1 MRLSFLVS
9 ILMHVLLLWG
19 LLTMLDIV
27 PQPRLP
33 KTVYNVKILAP
44 LIAARRQ
51 QAAPAPEVAEK
62 PAPAKPKET
71 VPKPK
76 PKEKKPEKKPEPAQE
91 EPKAAPNAAEQ
102 GDQPMGVSVGQPGDQ
117 TSMVVDAPQ
126 FPFSYYLSAIERKVS
141 EHWFSSNPGRGEGV
155 SCIVYFQLGRG
166 GQISGVRVEQSS
178 GNPHFD
184 RQAVR
189 AIQSA
194 EPFPP
199 LPRAFGE
206 AWLGIHFTFVQKK

>member
-9 ILMHVLLLWG
+9 ILVHVTLVWA
-19 LLTMLDIV
+19 LLTLLDIV
-27 PQPRLP
+27 PEPRLP

-44 LIAARRQ
+44 LVEARREQ
-51 QAAPAPEVAEK
+51 APAPEVKEEP
-62 PAPAKPKET
+62 PAPKPKET

-76 PKEKKPEKKPEPAQE
+76 PKEKKPEKKPEPPKA
-91 EPKAAPNAAEQ
+91 EPKETPAE
-102 GDQPMGVSVGQPGDQ
+102 DRPMDLSVAGGADQ
-117 TSMVVDAPQ
+117 TSISVDSRQ
-126 FPFSYYLSAIERKVS
+126 FPYSYYLTAIERKVS
-141 EHWFSSNPGRGEGV
+141 ENWFSSHSGRGEGV
-155 SCIVYFQLGRG
+155 SCVVYFQLGRG
-166 GQISGVRVEQSS
+166 GQVSGLRVEQSS

-184 RQAVR
+184 RQALR

-206 AWLGIHFTFVQKK
+206 AWLGIHFTFVQKN